1 MPGANSAIYGCG
13 TARRPKYKGIG
24 IFKVP
29 SVEDKEKAEWRS
41 ELTGQILKD
50 RVIDENLKHQ
60 IESGNLY
67 ICEKHFIP
75 DCIEHCKYKLHKTYM
90 LCTVLNC
97 PGQTGPIEIGLGLR
111 SGLRPKA

>member
-1 MPGANSAIYGCG
+1 MPGANCAIYRCG
-13 TARRPKYKGIG
+13 TTRRSKYEGVG

-50 RVIDENLKHQ
+50 RVIDDNLNHQ

-67 ICEKHFIP
+67 IC
-75 DCIEHCKYKLHKTYM
+75 
-90 LCTVLNC
+90 
-97 PGQTGPIEIGLGLR
+97 
-111 SGLRPKA
+111 